1 MEIAEHTVNFAIANP
16 SDIVSSNESSEVLSE
31 EAIVIRQRKLLE
43 ARKHLAAIDDK
54 IEQLNVMVR
63 RLSPRFHKLQYVL
76 KHRISVFS
84 GKLIIEFIHLY
95 SYLNFLFFTFTGLRS
110 VYLKYCSNLQ
120 RDINQFLS
128 FQDFAS

>member
-84 GKLIIEFIHLY
+84 G
-95 SYLNFLFFTFTGLRS
+95 LRS